1 LRRKYEKQRHCFQAT
16 LTQPLEL
23 PFGFSADPSVAIPP
37 VAMRPVQ
44 FDSFGEPVPQAIDQE
59 QTAASRIALRSGVG
73 LFWAAVVAIVA
84 ARAIYF
90 DPDFAERFSSV
101 AALVGHVRTI
111 VGV

>member
-1 LRRKYEKQRHCFQAT
+1 
-16 LTQPLEL
+16 
-23 PFGFSADPSVAIPP
+23 
-37 VAMRPVQ
+37 
-44 FDSFGEPVPQAIDQE
+44 
-59 QTAASRIALRSGVG
+59 

-111 VGV
+111 VGG